1 MKEEMKLNYPQQA
14 FNTNDLSR
22 TYRASVT
29 LTSED
34 TGSHQHEQGEP
45 KYSSCRAI
53 RRVEDPQTPFRLTQP
68 GKFTPNYTR
77 IHRSP

>member
-1 MKEEMKLNYPQQA
+1 MGPAESKKEEMKLNYPQQA

-34 TGSHQHEQGEP
+34 TGSHQHEQG
-45 KYSSCRAI
+45 
-53 RRVEDPQTPFRLTQP
+53 
-68 GKFTPNYTR
+68 
-77 IHRSP
+77 